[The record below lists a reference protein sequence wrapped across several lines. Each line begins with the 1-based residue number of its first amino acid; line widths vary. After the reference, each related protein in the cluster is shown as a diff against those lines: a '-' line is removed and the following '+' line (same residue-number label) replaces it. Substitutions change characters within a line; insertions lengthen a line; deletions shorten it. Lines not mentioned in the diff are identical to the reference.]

1 MKTLILRI
9 PTLTPTQARPAAI
22 AVILSP
28 ARPVALIPPPTTL
41 HFSLVAIWGQWPKDV
56 ELTKWILVVNK
67 RWASEAAGRG
77 GWQAK
82 YAGVSPSLL

>member
-1 MKTLILRI
+1 MKTLLLRI

-41 HFSLVAIWGQWPKDV
+41 HFSLVEI
-56 ELTKWILVVNK
+56 
-67 RWASEAAGRG
+67 
-77 GWQAK
+77 
-82 YAGVSPSLL
+82 